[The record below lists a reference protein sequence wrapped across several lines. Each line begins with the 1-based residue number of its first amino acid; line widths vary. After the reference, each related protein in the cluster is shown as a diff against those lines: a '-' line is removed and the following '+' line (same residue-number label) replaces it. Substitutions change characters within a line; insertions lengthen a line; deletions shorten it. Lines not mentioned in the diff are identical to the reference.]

1 MLLCYRQVKDKQS
14 YMKEKINSKE
24 KVKLSLSD
32 TQMRRVNGLL
42 VDEYVQ
48 TYCCY
53 LLLLLTVIVASFL
66 FSSCINEF
74 IMLQVIMPDISF
86 DRIIPFHSKRRQL

>member
-1 MLLCYRQVKDKQS
+1 MPLMLLCYRQVKDKQS

-42 VDEYVQ
+42 VDE
-48 TYCCY
+48 
-53 LLLLLTVIVASFL
+53 
-66 FSSCINEF
+66 
-74 IMLQVIMPDISF
+74 
-86 DRIIPFHSKRRQL
+86 